1 MLGGPVFLDHV
12 KVIWGQIDYE
22 MGRRKQRTV
31 FGTKKKK
38 KEIFTASEINRLNSK
53 AKRKSILK
61 VTLEI
66 KHHERAEVW
75 AREKGMSSEE
85 WERPGQV
92 LGRAGA
98 DWARSEAPP
107 PTPALTA
114 VTRVDEA

>member
-75 AREKGMSSEE
+75 AREKGDVLRGVGEARPS
-85 WERPGQV
+85 PGQGRRG
-92 LGRAGA
+92 LGTERG
-98 DWARSEAPP
+98 
-107 PTPALTA
+107 PATNPGFNGGHSGG
-114 VTRVDEA
+114 